1 MNLDKHYLT
10 SHQEGIAV
18 ESPPPPATV
27 ANPPSMPVVGGYPMP
42 PPTPEP
48 KGFDRFVTNIL
59 LMRRSF
65 PKAFLW
71 WTVIVIIMT
80 MLFTSDLFYWL
91 VFH

>member
-1 MNLDKHYLT
+1 
-10 SHQEGIAV
+10 
-18 ESPPPPATV
+18 
-27 ANPPSMPVVGGYPMP
+27 MP